1 MIFIVKPPEFATDS
15 AGKVAGNSFEEPG
28 LPLGSGGSIGL
39 HTNGLRVARI
49 AGQSTADENHRRTA
63 SNRRKS
69 RRTSPLKVGLH
80 RFQGKTGF
88 GVTGLSGLT
97 NDSHWNRTSGH
108 SSPPRPAGTTPDP
121 LEIAQLDGRIPVLA
135 TVQRGSGPLGS
146 GFSSLSPDLWL
157 SLSRSLGLI
166 SLSPSLSLS
175 LSLSFSVSLLS
186 QSLDV
191 TLSLGGSGEKKNRRG
206 RKNEEESNKE
216 ENNLLLNLFIYLFIF
231 QLVK

>member
-69 RRTSPLKVGLH
+69 RRTSPLKVGVH

-166 SLSPSLSLS
+166 SLSPSLSL
-175 LSLSFSVSLLS
+175 
-186 QSLDV
+186 
-191 TLSLGGSGEKKNRRG
+191 GGSGEKKNRRG

>member
-1 MIFIVKPPEFATDS
+1 MTPMIFIVKPPEFATDS

-97 NDSHWNRTSGH
+97 NDSH
-108 SSPPRPAGTTPDP
+108 
-121 LEIAQLDGRIPVLA
+121 
-135 TVQRGSGPLGS
+135 
-146 GFSSLSPDLWL
+146 
-157 SLSRSLGLI
+157 
-166 SLSPSLSLS
+166 
-175 LSLSFSVSLLS
+175 
-186 QSLDV
+186 
-191 TLSLGGSGEKKNRRG
+191 
-206 RKNEEESNKE
+206 
-216 ENNLLLNLFIYLFIF
+216 
-231 QLVK
+231 